1 MYKKTKNKKYK
12 TMTQYIFSKIHKI
25 VKMVNNRKE
34 NSNNRKLWYSM
45 YLLNTYMVTVS
56 DKIYLHWYFYA
67 VE

>member
-1 MYKKTKNKKYK
+1 
-12 TMTQYIFSKIHKI
+12 MTQYIFSKIHKI

-56 DKIYLHWYFYA
+56 DKIYLYWYFYA
-67 VE
+67 AE